1 MARTV
6 ATIPTPAPAESV
18 VFAASGKLVGAVCR
32 DHKLRLWSLPG
43 AAIQHTLPLSDA
55 FNDIVEISPDGHW
68 IVTGDHH
75 GDGMVWDAGAGKE
88 YCELLLT
95 PYPGT
100 AAFSRDSRILAV
112 AAMGGPVQVLELAT
126 RHHLFE
132 LAPAVGGANAIAFSP
147 DGALLATVDG
157 DTAVRIYDARTGK
170 PVARN
175 TDFLLEPLGV
185 AFSGDGKFAIAG
197 GADKVVAFID
207 TATGKSVRR
216 LDRTAEPAALL
227 RVSLDGKSLAIAFM
241 KADNLSQPAPI
252 AVVDMASAHRVTEWL
267 PPSRPR
273 GGAWTE
279 DGHLLVATAS
289 KDAIQVWQV

>member
-1 MARTV
+1 MPRTV

-18 VFAASGKLVGAVCR
+18 VFPASGKLAAAVCG
-32 DHKLRLWSLPG
+32 DHKLRIWSLPG
-43 AAIQHTLPLSDA
+43 AALERTLPLSDA
-55 FNDIVEISPDGHW
+55 FNDILEISPDGRW

-75 GDGMVWDAGAGKE
+75 GDGMVWDAAAGKE
-88 YCELLLT
+88 YCELLLA
-95 PYPGT
+95 PYPGA
-100 AAFSRDSRILAV
+100 AAFSRDSRFLA
-112 AAMGGPVQVLELAT
+112 AAPMGGTLQVLELAS
-126 RHHLFE
+126 RHKIFE
-132 LAPAVGGANAIAFSP
+132 IPPAVGGANAIAFSP
-147 DGALLATVDG
+147 DGSLLATVDG

-185 AFSGDGKFAIAG
+185 AFSGDGKLAIAG

-241 KADNLSQPAPI
+241 KADNLLQPAPI
-252 AVVDMASAHRVTEWL
+252 AVVDIASTRRVTEWL
-267 PPSRPR
+267 PSSRPL

-279 DGHLLVATAS
+279 DGHLLVATAT
-289 KDAIQVWQV
+289 KDAIQVWQL